1 MEILRMRVYYIQ
13 QEKKLNYRGRVC
25 WYQTG
30 IFAACLGLVTEAT
43 KDIKARSTY
52 LKGSRFKGYM
62 DSPHDLKPDYDGAGN
77 MMNTLQEMLVQCD
90 GDKIYML
97 PARPKDWDVNF
108 KVHNFKNTIIE
119 GIYKNGKMELLKVMR
134 ESRRKDIIF

>member
-1 MEILRMRVYYIQ
+1 MEILRMRVYYIEQ
-13 QEKKLNYRGRVC
+13 AKKLNYPGQVC

-30 IFAACLGLVTEAT
+30 IFAACLGLAAAAA

-62 DSPHDLKPDYDGAGN
+62 DSPHDWKPDYNGVGN

-97 PARPKDWDVNF
+97 PAWPKDWDVNF
-108 KVHNFKNTIIE
+108 KVHTFKNTVIE
-119 GIYKNGKMELLKVMR
+119 GIYKNGKMELLKVMP